1 MILLLFLESA
11 PALTPALARAFGG
24 LAREPVPIA
33 TRVVLTGA
41 ERAAPS
47 RHGLAAAR
55 PTREGLAAAR
65 YAARPGTCYLFR
77 PDQHVAARWRRFD
90 PDRVRAAAR
99 RALAGEAAPVLALAE
114 A

>member
-1 MILLLFLESA
+1 MILLLFLDSA
-11 PALTPALARAFGG
+11 PALTPALAGALGG

-47 RHGLAAAR
+47 RDGLALL
-55 PTREGLAAAR
+55 TDGEGLAAAR